1 MFVPLPTVE
10 AYTRVVSE
18 SGSTDKKGYWIRKRK
33 FKNKKQTE
41 TRKKTCKDIRAMK
54 TKSNRKY
61 IKNLS
66 NLELTYDQ
74 INLLS
79 WGLKFVATP
88 IKNKTTLKKQLLT
101 DLRDFARRM
110 WLQYIYHGEDKN
122 IHPFFIRTSSLLSFT
137 FTPLHLGPFALNFSS
152 IILKCSG
159 TVFLVVVNF
168 IVLSLR
174 QSAVLNYTFPLLAVS
189 GL

>member
-1 MFVPLPTVE
+1 
-10 AYTRVVSE
+10 
-18 SGSTDKKGYWIRKRK
+18 
-33 FKNKKQTE
+33 
-41 TRKKTCKDIRAMK
+41 MK

-101 DLRDFARRM
+101 DFRDFARRM

-137 FTPLHLGPFALNFSS
+137 FTPLHLGPFALNFIEVLWNSLFGRGKLHRAFIEAISS
-152 IILKCSG
+152 S
-159 TVFLVVVNF
+159 
-168 IVLSLR
+168 
-174 QSAVLNYTFPLLAVS
+174 QPHFPS
-189 GL
+189 FSCQ